1 MESTYQQLTVL
12 VVMMNILHD
21 DGDYLPLIKVHN
33 TNDDMYIFERGVL
46 TTMIKL
52 LMVSYDNFIYAP
64 NKNMACMEQ
73 RFINISENGE
83 NVLPTQSR
91 PFLFQVSKI

>member
-1 MESTYQQLTVL
+1 MESTYQQLSVL
-12 VVMMNILHD
+12 VLMMNILHD
-21 DGDYLPLIKVHN
+21 DGYYLPLIKVHN

-83 NVLPTQSR
+83 NFFRRNQG
-91 PFLFQVSKI
+91 LFYFRSAR